1 MFYFCQAVLYANL
14 SRVPTLLPSQ
24 RSEDQTK
31 QAYKMLS
38 DCFRFVLNTFS
49 ANFLSLLLTS
59 ILYLLWFLT
68 DMEWI
73 LHVVEPKH
81 LWSTL
86 GRIFVIKVVSCMYV
100 FFSFEDLF
108 YMAVVIEAII
118 SNMNLLEC
126 KSHICLVFCQRPCY

>member
-49 ANFLSLLLTS
+49 ANFLSPFDIHSIFTLISYRYGMNTTCCRAKTLVEYFGEDFCHQS
-59 ILYLLWFLT
+59 CILYVCLLF
-68 DMEWI
+68 I
-73 LHVVEPKH
+73 
-81 LWSTL
+81 
-86 GRIFVIKVVSCMYV
+86 
-100 FFSFEDLF
+100 
-108 YMAVVIEAII
+108 
-118 SNMNLLEC
+118 
-126 KSHICLVFCQRPCY
+126 